1 MRLPA
6 WLVVVVIGLGGC
18 GVSFPHPMTAADVAR
33 LDSGDALVAYLA
45 QRDASP
51 AVCDLRAAGP
61 NVIRFDRDLA
71 TTLIRGL
78 DDGKV
83 DLSLGRA
90 CIDAA
95 LEGGSPEVA
104 AELIDAVGRG
114 YHSLANDRAIETS
127 PALQA
132 RLAILQ
138 AIYIERPS
146 GKDGDP
152 KTMDG
157 IFDHLRRKFFGG
169 RFGAVGARDVNE
181 LLGVVDLERGRYG
194 GRPIDLGTIDGL
206 AARGD
211 GALLQRFADRLSAPD
226 LRVEAQ
232 RRLVRLRIAA
242 SPFPEVRAQAAA
254 VEARVMQ
261 QGINRIS
268 LVDQPAV
275 SASVD
280 NGKLPARNVL
290 VRQDL
295 SRQSATL
302 FGYVTAGGLSVIPNL
317 SLGGALWVAVTGLS
331 RPITVC
337 AAPRSYDPTPCLG
350 GDDVAIENAL
360 AASDHR
366 GTFHFRDQASEAEV
380 VELTRGNSFPLAI
393 DVGGRRLVSL
403 RWPIRFERPNDLV
416 LSPRVG
422 RGPTLQVAVTHTDPS
437 LYLFTVSGDGRS
449 YRAVIEK
456 SDLAA
461 FHLISR
467 GATGKAGMD
476 GLSGM
481 DGLPGT
487 DGLSASCPSSSGSD
501 GSRGG
506 DGTVGSNGGP
516 GGNGG
521 DGGDI
526 FVQLQCDAAACP
538 ADDVASLWRTVLSQG
553 GPGGS
558 GGAGGRGGRG
568 GRGGSG
574 GAGAS
579 CFDPSTNTSS
589 SVGGGLNGMSGSD
602 GAPGMS
608 GSDGAPGRPG
618 VVRIEQVASPP
629 P

>member
-1 MRLPA
+1 MRSA
-6 WLVVVVIGLGGC
+6 WLVVVVVGLGGC
-18 GVSFPHPMTAADVAR
+18 RGSFPHPMTAADVAG
-33 LDSGDALVAYLA
+33 LGSGDALVAYLA

-51 AVCDLRAAGP
+51 AVCDLRATGP
-61 NVIRFDRDLA
+61 HVSRFDHDVA
-71 TTLIRGL
+71 TALIRGL
-78 DDGKV
+78 DEGRV

-114 YHSLANDRAIETS
+114 YQSLADDRALETS

-132 RLAILQ
+132 RLAVLQ
-138 AIYIERPS
+138 SIYIERPQ
-146 GKDGDP
+146 GKDGHP
-152 KTMDG
+152 ETMDG
-157 IFDHLRRKFFGG
+157 IFDDLRRRFFGG
-169 RFGAVGARDVNE
+169 RFGAVGARSVNE
-181 LLGVVDLERGRYG
+181 LLAVVDLERGRYG
-194 GRPIDLGTIDGL
+194 GRPIDLPTIDGL

-211 GALLQRFADRLSAPD
+211 VALLQRFADRLPAPD

-275 SASVD
+275 SASLD
-280 NGKLPARNVL
+280 DGKLPARDVL

-295 SRQSATL
+295 ARQSATL
-302 FGYVTAGGLSVIPNL
+302 FGSATAGGLSVIPNL
-317 SLGGALWVAVTGLS
+317 SLGGALWVVVTGLS

-337 AAPRSYDPTPCLG
+337 GAPRSYDPTPCLG
-350 GDDVAIENAL
+350 ADDVTLENPL

-366 GTFHFRDQASEAEV
+366 GTFHFREMASEAEV
-380 VELTRGNSFPLAI
+380 VALTRGGSFPLAI
-393 DVGGRRLVSL
+393 DVGGRRLVAL

-416 LSPRVG
+416 LSPKVG
-422 RGPTLQVAVTHTDPS
+422 RGPNLQVLVTHTDPGR
-437 LYLFTVSGDGRS
+437 YLFTVSGDGRS
-449 YRAVIEK
+449 YQAVIEK
-456 SDLAA
+456 TDLAA
-461 FHLISR
+461 FHLVSR
-467 GATGKAGMD
+467 GATGAAGMD
-476 GLSGM
+476 GPSGM
-481 DGLPGT
+481 DGLAGT
-487 DGLSASCPSSSGSD
+487 DGLSASCPSSSGTD

-506 DGTVGSNGGP
+506 DGTAGGTGGP

-526 FVQLQCDAAACP
+526 FVQLQCGAAACP
-538 ADDVASLWRTVLSQG
+538 ADDVAWLRRTVLSQG
-553 GPGGS
+553 GPGGA

-574 GAGAS
+574 GADAS

-589 SVGGGLNGMSGSD
+589 SVGGGMNGMNGSD

-608 GSDGAPGRPG
+608 GPDGAPGRPG
-618 VVRIEQVASPP
+618 VVRIEVVASPP
-629 P
+629 A